1 MKTGD
6 RESDTAATRRLGD
19 GIRRRAVIAG
29 LVGLLAPPKRSS
41 AQQAPAKI
49 PRVGWI
55 WPGGQAAGNST
66 EAAGFRQGLREL
78 GYIEGQ
84 NIVVEYRFGEGQ
96 RDRTA
101 VFVAELV
108 RLRPDVL
115 VALGDL
121 TVEIIK
127 NATTAI
133 PVVSMTGDP
142 VGGGLVASLAR
153 PGGNITGVSMMHG
166 EEGLAGKRV
175 ELLKDAL
182 PAATR
187 IGLVFYPGNPATARS
202 LAQAEEVAGR
212 LGLVMRPFPVR
223 DGDDLAAVIG
233 SVAREG
239 VEGLDIEPVA
249 PFTTYPQETGELLL
263 KHRVPAASE
272 LRRIAE
278 SGGLLSYGP
287 NLFDAT
293 RRLAYF
299 VDRILRGTKPA
310 DLPVEQASKLE
321 LVVNL
326 NTARALGLTIPPL
339 ILARADEVIE

>member
-1 MKTGD
+1 MKRKD
-6 RESDTAATRRLGD
+6 F
-19 GIRRRAVIAG
+19 I
-29 LVGLLAPPKRSS
+29 GLLCGLAVAWPLAAG
-41 AQQAPAKI
+41 AQQSAKVW
-49 PRVGWI
+49 RVGWI
-55 WPGGQAAGNST
+55 WPGGRAAGKST
-66 EAAGFRQGLREL
+66 EVAGFRQGLKEL
-78 GYIEGQ
+78 GYIEGK

-101 VFVAELV
+101 DFVAELV
-108 RLRPDVL
+108 GLQPDVL

-121 TVEIIK
+121 TVRAVR
-127 NATTAI
+127 ATTTTI

-182 PAATR
+182 PSATQ
-187 IGLVFYPGNPATARS
+187 IGLVFYPGNPTTARS
-202 LAQAEEVAGR
+202 LSQAEEVAAR
-212 LGLVMRPFPVR
+212 LGLVMHPLPV
-223 DGDDLAAVIG
+223 GEDDELASAIGTVVRQDVDAV
-233 SVAREG
+233 E
-239 VEGLDIEPVA
+239 IEPVA
-249 PFTTYPQETGELLL
+249 PITTYPVEAGELLL
-263 KHRVPAASE
+263 KHRVPAISE

-299 VDRILRGTKPA
+299 VDRILKGAKPA
-310 DLPVEQASKLE
+310 DLPVEQASRLE
-321 LVVNL
+321 LVVNMK
-326 NTARALGLTIPPL
+326 TAAALGLTIPPS